1 MVIIVWSKYNS
12 PVQSTEFTYLVS
24 WPNHML
30 SLDDYT
36 LMTGLSIE
44 LRTFTKG
51 IFTSTGG
58 AIKIIKNY
66 RTSLKLTDST
76 ERI

>member
-1 MVIIVWSKYNS
+1 
-12 PVQSTEFTYLVS
+12 
-24 WPNHML
+24 ML